1 MDNLDYFKNYYNNN
15 KDKYKNYYLK
25 YKNSHLTECETCNK
39 SYLNIQKHNESKKH
53 NNNILVD
60 NIINE

>member
-25 YKNSHLTECETCNK
+25 YKNSHLTECEICNK
-39 SYLNIQKHNESKKH
+39 SYLNIQKHKESNKH
-53 NNNILVD
+53 INNIQNNNILD
-60 NIINE
+60 E

>member
-15 KDKYKNYYLK
+15 NDIYKNYYLK
-25 YKNSHLTECETCNK
+25 YKNSHLTECETSNK
-39 SYLNIQKHNESKKH
+39 SYLNIQRHNESKMH
-53 NNNILVD
+53 NDNIQRD